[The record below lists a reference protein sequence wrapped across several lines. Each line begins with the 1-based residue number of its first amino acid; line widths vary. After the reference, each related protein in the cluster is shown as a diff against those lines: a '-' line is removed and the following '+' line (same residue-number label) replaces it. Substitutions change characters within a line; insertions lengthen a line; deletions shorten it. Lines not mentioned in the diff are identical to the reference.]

1 MECPCAKCRHLVTQ
15 QWVNKLHDSES
26 DELEKFI
33 AVDDR
38 MLMCP
43 PKILGYS
50 LHLKVWCQFMVD
62 KVEKIE
68 RNVMRK
74 QEDFFE
80 TKLELNE
87 DNKKLLK
94 VVEIAEYCISRLMR
108 TSGVYKQ
115 PPKRQRESTS
125 H

>member
-1 MECPCAKCRHLVTQ
+1 
-15 QWVNKLHDSES
+15 
-26 DELEKFI
+26 
-33 AVDDR
+33 
-38 MLMCP
+38 
-43 PKILGYS
+43 
-50 LHLKVWCQFMVD
+50 MVD

-68 RNVMRK
+68 RNVMRE

-94 VVEIAEYCISRLMR
+94 VAEAAEYCVSRLTR
-108 TSGVYKQ
+108 ISGFYKQ

-125 H
+125 HRYH